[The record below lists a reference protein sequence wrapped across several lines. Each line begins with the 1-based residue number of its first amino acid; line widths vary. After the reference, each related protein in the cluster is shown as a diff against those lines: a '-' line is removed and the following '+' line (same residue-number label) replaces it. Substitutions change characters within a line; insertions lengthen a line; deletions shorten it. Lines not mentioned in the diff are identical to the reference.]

1 LAEEGRSV
9 HLFTYGSPRVGDPE
23 FYDWFTKYTK
33 ITHFRV
39 VNNHDTV
46 PHVYYNF
53 KCSFLCMLW
62 DSIIKIEKSGIMMEH
77 IQFVQPPEEKIR
89 LAHTQLKLLPMLI
102 TVPTLD

>member
-1 LAEEGRSV
+1 
-9 HLFTYGSPRVGDPE
+9 
-23 FYDWFTKYTK
+23 
-33 ITHFRV
+33 
-39 VNNHDTV
+39 
-46 PHVYYNF
+46 
-53 KCSFLCMLW
+53 MLW